1 MIDPG
6 QIPFLIRLLDDES
19 SKIRETVFRQ
29 LTAFGPNLKDYV
41 RQNPF
46 AITQSQRYYLD
57 MIFQDY
63 KSLCL
68 RRLWSSWF
76 DIEDEYEK
84 MERALSILADFLSP
98 GHNNSGISGMLNSL
112 AFSCRVKNSRLDQR
126 GVAEFL
132 FHERGLRGNEDDYY
146 NPQNCN
152 LAYVIK
158 RCKGVPISLAAVYG
172 LVARRLGVLLNKEMF
187 LEHLEKWFPADES
200 DVVIEDDILED
211 AEIDDNFIVLQ
222 DDVLD
227 ELDEVLEENLNAEK
241 MIKSFLAHLVRG
253 YNINGNQTHRALI
266 IDLYKQLEF
275 YEEKQCF
282 KDITPEQIIIPPV
295 RAFQSGD
302 VVAHRRF
309 GYRGIV
315 VDIDDECRATDDWY
329 YGSPGQARRFEPWL
343 HVLVDGSEQVSYV
356 AQSCVEKDALTQKIK
371 HPLLPYFFT
380 SADNGSYIR
389 NENPWPNTEF

>member
-6 QIPFLIRLLDDES
+6 QIPYLIRLLDDES
-19 SKIRETVFRQ
+19 SKIRETVFQQ

-46 AITQSQRYYLD
+46 PITSSQRYYLD

-63 KSLCL
+63 KSLSL

-76 DIEDEYEK
+76 HIDDEYEK
-84 MERALSILADFLSP
+84 TERALSILADFLSP
-98 GHNNSGISGMLNSL
+98 VHHNGGVSGMLNSL
-112 AFSCRVKNSRLDQR
+112 AFSCRVKNPRLDQR

-132 FHERGLRGNEDDYY
+132 FLERGLRGDETDYY

-172 LVARRLGVLLNKEMF
+172 LVARRLGVSLNKEAF
-187 LEHLEKWFPADES
+187 WEHLEKWFPSDES
-200 DVVIEDDILED
+200 DDLSENDMAGEDEL
-211 AEIDDNFIVLQ
+211 DDDLIVLQ

-227 ELDEVLEENLNAEK
+227 EIDEVLDESLNAEK
-241 MIKSFLAHLVRG
+241 MIKNFLAHLVRG
-253 YNINGNQTHRALI
+253 YSINGNQTHRALI

-275 YEEKQCF
+275 QEEMKCF
-282 KDITPEQIIIPPV
+282 KDLTPEQIIVQPA
-295 RAFQSGD
+295 RLFKSGD
-302 VVAHRRF
+302 VVAHCRF

-329 YGSPGQARRFEPWL
+329 YGNPGQARRFEPWL

-356 AQSCVEKDALTQKIK
+356 AQSCVEMDALTQKIK

-380 SADNGSYIR
+380 SADNGAYIR
-389 NENPWPNTEF
+389 NDNPWPDTEF